1 MGDFMNNVVYT
12 TEMNKY
18 AFFEKG
24 SPSAFTR
31 VCIDGH
37 ITGSNKCVGYCQY
50 QEHSGF
56 LTTELLV
63 QHDCIKKGCDYFIAK
78 PKYKDTTKN
87 NDDMSLM
94 ILSHAQKA
102 FSHNEGVKIIRVKNT
117 EFKEYTIS
125 YITITNDYNL
135 DDYIE
140 VAQKL
145 FGVEVS
151 FVKLNYDFEVC
162 VELLCGTC

>member
-1 MGDFMNNVVYT
+1 MDDFMDEIVYT
-12 TEMNKY
+12 TEVNRY
-18 AFFEKG
+18 AFFEKN
-24 SPSAFTR
+24 SPSEHTR
-31 VCIDGH
+31 KCIDGRV
-37 ITGSNKCVGYCQY
+37 TGSSKCVGYCQY
-50 QEHSGF
+50 KEHSGF
-56 LTTELLV
+56 LTPELLA

-78 PKYKDTTKN
+78 RREQRVAEEIN
-87 NDDMSLM
+87 DMSSM
-94 ILSHAQKA
+94 ILSHAQK
-102 FSHNEGVKIIRVKNT
+102 SLSRNEGVKIIRVKNT

-145 FGVEVS
+145 FGVEVT

-162 VELLCGTC
+162 VELLCEN